1 MLGKNDFAQSAYY
14 LNLYQVVIEK
24 FDKLL
29 TDKQEIVCCRYL
41 IRKELHRYD
50 YIFSLADNV
59 GSCCNHLYAG
69 MAKSADARDLKSL
82 GGNTVP
88 VQVRL
93 PVPIKNIVEL
103 IKFLVYLINTFL
115 VNQRLYLGVAQFG
128 RALVLGSRGRRF
140 NSCHLDQSV

>member
-1 MLGKNDFAQSAYY
+1 
-14 LNLYQVVIEK
+14 
-24 FDKLL
+24 
-29 TDKQEIVCCRYL
+29 
-41 IRKELHRYD
+41 
-50 YIFSLADNV
+50 
-59 GSCCNHLYAG
+59 
-69 MAKSADARDLKSL
+69 MAKLEDARDLKSL

-103 IKFLVYLINTFL
+103 IKFLVYSMNTFL